1 MALLLE
7 NVTKRF
13 GDFTAVDQLNLKV
26 EKGSMYGFLGA
37 NGAGKTTTFRMIL
50 GLLNANEG
58 HITWN
63 DKTISYATSPE
74 IGYLPEE
81 RGLYPKMKVEEQ
93 LIFLGELRGMSK
105 AEAKKAI
112 HYWLDRFEVS
122 QNKNKKVEE
131 LSKGNQQKI
140 QVIAAL
146 MHDPK
151 LLILDEPFSG
161 LDPVNVEMLKKAI
174 IDFRNNG
181 ATILFSSH
189 RMDHVEELCEQLSI
203 IHHGKQIV
211 SGSLR
216 DVKRSFGRQNVR
228 IRSDHDLKA
237 LDNVRGVI
245 SVAHSVE
252 GAVIPN
258 RRGRSCERFA
268 VSCIESRADPSFRN
282 RRAFLAGHFHRK
294 GGERICVS
302 FGSSLNRHLRQR
314 RKPSLSPL
322 QLLS

>member
-1 MALLLE
+1 MALQLE

-13 GDFTAVDQLNLKV
+13 GEFTAVDHLNLTV

-58 HITWN
+58 QITWN
-63 DKTISYATSPE
+63 NKTISYETSPE

-81 RGLYPKMKVEEQ
+81 RGLYPKMKVEDQ
-93 LIFLGELRGMSK
+93 LIFLGELRGMKK
-105 AEAKKAI
+105 ADAKKSI
-112 HYWLDRFEVS
+112 DYWLERFEVS

-174 IDFRNNG
+174 TDFRNNG

-189 RMDHVEELCEQLSI
+189 RMDHVEELCEKLSI

-216 DVKRSFGRQNVR
+216 DVKRSFDRQNVR
-228 IRSDHDLKA
+228 IRSDHDLTG
-237 LDNVRGVI
+237 LDNVPGVL

-252 GAVIPN
+252 GAVFQIDDEEVAN
-258 RRGRSCERFA
+258 ELLSAA
-268 VSCIESRADPSFRN
+268 VQAGPIRHFEIE
-282 RRAFLAGHFHRK
+282 
-294 GGERICVS
+294 E
-302 FGSSLNRHLRQR
+302 
-314 RKPSLSPL
+314 PSL
-322 QLLS
+322 QDIFIAKVGKEYA